1 MKILLLSVA
10 LLVLA
15 GCDRE
20 VEREVYSCEG
30 AWHEVILLEDGR
42 ATVMTAAGV
51 REGTF
56 VQRADVIS
64 FVMPGRAPVDLLI
77 EGDELVGEVVRC
89 ERVLAE

>member
-1 MKILLLSVA
+1 MKILMLSVA
-10 LLVLA
+10 LLALA

-20 VEREVYSCEG
+20 VEREIYSCEG
-30 AWHEVILLEDGR
+30 AWQEIILLDDGR
-42 ATVMTAAGV
+42 ATIMTAAGV

-56 VQRADVIS
+56 THRADVIS
-64 FVMPGRAPVDLLI
+64 FTMPGRAPVDLLI